1 MQSAPPRLLSLAT
14 AIPPHQLRQDAVKAM
29 AERSLGSRHPGYRRL
44 FKTFDTSG
52 VDTRYS
58 VVPIEWFEEPKD
70 WPARHKAY
78 LEGAKALYVEVA
90 TQALAESGWQPADV
104 DTVVTVSS
112 TGIAMPSLDAHCM
125 RQMGFRRDVERVPLS
140 SVGCAGGAT
149 GLAIASRFA
158 AASPGH
164 KVLLVCVDAC
174 TLSFRLDQPEK
185 ADVIGT
191 VLFGD
196 GAAAACISTDASTG
210 PIFGTG
216 QQYTW
221 YDTLRMMGWDLGQ
234 NGFGVILDYSIP
246 DFVKQNLANAVESG
260 LQRAGTPLA
269 SLARVICHPGSIK
282 VVAAIETALQL
293 EEGTLDHE
301 RDVLRE
307 FSNMSSP
314 TVLFVLK
321 RVMETTTQR
330 GDMLMA
336 ALGPGFTASML
347 PIRFE

>member
-1 MQSAPPRLLSLAT
+1 MQHVHPRLLGLGT
-14 AIPPHQLRQDAVKAM
+14 AVPPNKLPQGVMKAM
-29 AERSLGSRHPGYRRL
+29 TERVLGSRYPHHKRL
-44 FKTFDTSG
+44 FRTFETSG

-70 WPARHKAY
+70 WPTRHKAY
-78 LEGAKALYVEVA
+78 LEGATALYAAAA
-90 TQALAESGWQPADV
+90 TQALAACDWQPADV
-104 DTVVTVSS
+104 DTLVTVSS
-112 TGIAMPSLDAHCM
+112 TGIAMPSLDAHVM
-125 RQMGFRRDVERVPLS
+125 GQLGFRSDVERVPLWGI
-140 SVGCAGGAT
+140 GCAGGAT
-149 GLAIASRFA
+149 GLAIASRLA
-158 AASPGH
+158 AAKPGD
-164 KVLLVCVDAC
+164 KVLLVCVDTC
-174 TLSFRLDQPEK
+174 TLSFRQDQPEK

-191 VLFGD
+191 ALFGD

-210 PIFGTG
+210 PMFGGG

-221 YDTLRMMGWDLGQ
+221 PDTLQMMAWDLGQ
-234 NGFGVILDYSIP
+234 YGFGVMLDYAIP
-246 DFVKQNLANAVESG
+246 NFIKESFANAIDHGLKRSG
-260 LQRAGTPLA
+260 IPRA

-282 VVAAIETALQL
+282 VVAAIETALEL

-301 RDVLRE
+301 REVLRD

-321 RVMETTTQR
+321 RLTETNTQH
-330 GDMLMA
+330 GDMLLA